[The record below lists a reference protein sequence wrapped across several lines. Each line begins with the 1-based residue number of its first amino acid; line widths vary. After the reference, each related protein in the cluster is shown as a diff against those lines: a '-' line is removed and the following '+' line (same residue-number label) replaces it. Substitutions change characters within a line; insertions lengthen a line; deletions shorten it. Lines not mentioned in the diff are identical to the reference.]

1 MFDGTSLSKKKKEK
15 NSQYERLWSG
25 SNSTLKLLV
34 CRNTSILSNF
44 PYHPFFTI
52 AKKYP
57 QPSAEETGNLANLHN
72 CQKFQSVFACN
83 LTYFLVENGENNSRL
98 ISRRRRPRKLE
109 MEFFCGSAIT
119 NAAAAHSDR
128 FVCITHSLRRVIF
141 GQPVPQSR
149 RGSRCGG
156 RWGGGAWG

>member
-1 MFDGTSLSKKKKEK
+1 M
-15 NSQYERLWSG
+15 ERLQLDFKALSLQKYL
-25 SNSTLKLLV
+25 NSLE
-34 CRNTSILSNF
+34 F
-44 PYHPFFTI
+44 PVSPVFFTI

-57 QPSAEETGNLANLHN
+57 QPSAEETANLTNLHN
-72 CQKFQSVFACN
+72 CQKFQSVFAFI
-83 LTYFLVENGENNSRL
+83 LTYLLVANGENNSRL
-98 ISRRRRPRKLE
+98 ISRCRQPRKLE

-119 NAAAAHSDR
+119 NAAAARSDR

-156 RWGGGAWG
+156 RGGGGGLGIINHLVGAFG